1 MYVPGI
7 SIGDIPVGV
16 TDYEC
21 GQAQV
26 WKNRKNQ
33 FIDKVHLNLL
43 QKLLIASVEI
53 DSSDE
58 TDGLNIDYVTLTAVC
73 SSVGSIISSI
83 SGSRSPE

>member
-1 MYVPGI
+1 VCIPGI
-7 SIGDIPVGV
+7 PIGNIPVGV
-16 TDYEC
+16 TDNEC

-33 FIDKVHLNLL
+33 LIDKVHHNLL

-58 TDGLNIDYVTLTAVC
+58 TDGLNID
-73 SSVGSIISSI
+73 
-83 SGSRSPE
+83 